1 MCGLPCFASSLHCT
15 LEVSDCILL
24 IVISSQSQLVSLLI
38 LHLSGSQTLVDIRIG
53 KLIKTQM

>member
-1 MCGLPCFASSLHCT
+1 MCGLPCFASSPHRT

-38 LHLSGSQTLVDIRIG
+38 LHLSGSQTLVAIRIG